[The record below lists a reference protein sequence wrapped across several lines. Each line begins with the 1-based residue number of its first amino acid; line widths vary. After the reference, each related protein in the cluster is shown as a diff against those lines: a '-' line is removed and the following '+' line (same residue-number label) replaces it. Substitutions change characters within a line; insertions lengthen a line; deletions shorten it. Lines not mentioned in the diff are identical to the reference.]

1 MDKESALKLIGKECK
16 SNCYEDNCNT
26 GMIVGYSDSSYDN
39 FVLLIIGY
47 YTDYY
52 TRWNNFD
59 GNDNLIINS
68 PMFKSYGYALLSELV
83 IKE

>member
-16 SNCYEDNCNT
+16 SNCYEDSCNT
-26 GMIVGYSDSSYDN
+26 GMIAGYSNTLSNDL
-39 FVLLIIGY
+39 VILIIGY
-47 YTDYY
+47 YTNYY
-52 TRWNNFD
+52 TRWDNFD
-59 GNDNLIINS
+59 ENDNLIINS